1 MTAAFRTNN
10 RKQPA
15 TSRLERWRE
24 FQSLWLLIIISAVA
38 PIILNGVL
46 PANSAVM
53 AEFGVSYAHVQ
64 WTLTVFLVALLIA
77 QTLLGYVADV
87 VGRRPVMIGA
97 LLVFSLGCLIS
108 ATAPSMAWLL
118 FGRFLQG
125 FGGSACSFLPRTIV
139 RDIYPRDRAASLI
152 AYITMAMML
161 APMFGPAFGGW
172 VTDTF
177 SWRYLY
183 GILCVVGLLVAAAAY
198 KSLRETHR
206 PEVNQKP
213 TSLWRAAGTLLKM
226 PAFLSYSF
234 LLTGSVGVYYSFL
247 STAPYL
253 VMEVRGATASM
264 YGQWFAVV
272 AVGYLSGNAVAGM
285 LSERVGVNRMITLA
299 QIPLV
304 LAITG
309 FWVFYSLQT
318 SAALFVPMMFV
329 AFSNGM
335 ALPSLTTG
343 AMSVHPPLAA
353 SASGLAGSMQIAFG
367 ILLSVILSALV
378 PLSPI
383 WFNVVVT
390 ASVALGLCGWYLGQ
404 RAVAVANQP

>member
-198 KSLRETHR
+198 
-206 PEVNQKP
+206 
-213 TSLWRAAGTLLKM
+213 
-226 PAFLSYSF
+226 
-234 LLTGSVGVYYSFL
+234 
-247 STAPYL
+247 PYL